1 MANKFFNNSYLILL
15 LIVGL
20 IFISIPFQKKID
32 KERSKFTTIEETI
45 RLSPKFLRIMALGFD
60 EIVADI
66 YWLRALQY
74 FGNPD
79 IKKSDK
85 DPDIMYKYF
94 DIITELD
101 PKFVN
106 AYRFGGSFLAEP
118 EPFGF
123 NRFQKGSLIFDKGRG
138 NNPENFRL
146 PLEQG
151 FLYFMHSDD
160 KKTASELFIEASEK
174 PGLTE
179 HRKASFKGMAASALS
194 KGGDRELARQI
205 WLDIF
210 DNSLDQGRRD
220 FALMNLNE
228 MIDQDLEDKLTQY
241 ALLYENEYG
250 SFPTSID
257 DLLRLKQVKK
267 IPEDHKGNKFVIDP
281 EMKRILSP
289 ALNQSLVSSK

>member
-1 MANKFFNNSYLILL
+1 MINKFFKNTFLCMLLIILL
-15 LIVGL
+15 LI
-20 IFISIPFQKKID
+20 ISIPFQKNID
-32 KERSKFTTIEETI
+32 EERSKFTTIEETI
-45 RLSPKFLRIMALGFD
+45 RFSPKILKIMALGFD

-79 IKKSDK
+79 VPNKLK
-85 DPDIMYKYF
+85 DSELLYRYF

-118 EPFGF
+118 GPLGL
-123 NRFQKGSLIFDKGRG
+123 NKFQKGSLIFDKGRE

-151 FLYFMHSDD
+151 FLYFMYSDD
-160 KKTASELFIEASEK
+160 KKTASKLFIETSEK
-174 PGLTE
+174 PGLSE
-179 HRKASFKGMAASALS
+179 NRKASFKGMAASALS
-194 KGGDRELARQI
+194 KGGEKELARQI

-210 DNSLDQGRRD
+210 DNSLDKGRKD

-257 DLLRLKQVKK
+257 DLLKLKQVKK
-267 IPEDHKGNKFVIDP
+267 IPEDHKGNKFVIDL

-289 ALNQSLVSSK
+289 ALNNL

>member
-15 LIVGL
+15 LIAGL
-20 IFISIPFQKKID
+20 VFISIPFQKNID
-32 KERSKFTTIEETI
+32 KERSKFRAIENTI
-45 RLSPKFLRIMALGFD
+45 RLSPKILKTMALGFD

-74 FGNPD
+74 FGNPE
-79 IKKSDK
+79 IKKTEK
-85 DPDIMYKYF
+85 NPEVMYKYF

-101 PKFVN
+101 PKFIN
-106 AYRFGGSFLAEP
+106 AYRFGGTFLAEP
-118 EPFGF
+118 EPFGLNNF
-123 NRFQKGSLIFDKGRG
+123 NKVSSIFDKGRK

-146 PLEQG
+146 PLEQA
-151 FLYFMHSDD
+151 FLYFIHSDD
-160 KKTASELFIEASEK
+160 KITASEFFIEASKK

-194 KGGDRELARQI
+194 KGGERELARQI
-205 WLDIF
+205 WIDIF
-210 DNSLDQGRRD
+210 DNSLDQGRRN

-257 DLLRLKQVKK
+257 DLLKLKQVKK

-281 EMKRILSP
+281 EMKRISSP
-289 ALNQSLVSSK
+289 ALNQSLISTK

>member
-1 MANKFFNNSYLILL
+1 MINKLFKNTFLCMLLIILL
-15 LIVGL
+15 LI
-20 IFISIPFQKKID
+20 ISIPFQKNIAE
-32 KERSKFTTIEETI
+32 ERSKFTTIEETI
-45 RLSPKFLRIMALGFD
+45 RFSPKILKIMALGFD

-79 IKKSDK
+79 VPNKLK
-85 DPDIMYKYF
+85 DSELLYRYF

-118 EPFGF
+118 EPLGL
-123 NRFQKGSLIFDKGRG
+123 NKFQKGSLIFDKGRE
-138 NNPENFRL
+138 NNPENMRL

-151 FLYFMHSDD
+151 FLYFMYSND
-160 KKTASELFIEASEK
+160 KRTASELFIEASEK
-174 PGLTE
+174 PGLSE
-179 HRKASFKGMAASALS
+179 NRKASFKGMAASALS

-210 DNSLDQGRRD
+210 VNSLDKGRRE

-228 MIDQDLEDKLTQY
+228 MIDQDLED
-241 ALLYENEYG
+241 N
-250 SFPTSID
+250 
-257 DLLRLKQVKK
+257 
-267 IPEDHKGNKFVIDP
+267 
-281 EMKRILSP
+281 
-289 ALNQSLVSSK
+289 